1 LSTVSHKPLGTR
13 RPLVYRQ
20 AFLKIFSAET
30 HRPGR
35 RGSTNTPPGGHQG
48 KEKTEKSA
56 VDHRRDSVVKVY
68 KNDTTIL

>member
-1 LSTVSHKPLGTR
+1 M
-13 RPLVYRQ
+13 YDYQ
-20 AFLKIFSAET
+20 AFLKFFSARA
-30 HRPGR
+30 HHPGR

-56 VDHRRDSVVKVY
+56 ENRRRDSVVKVY